1 MQINLKKVA
10 EICETYFDKECVTG
24 DCPAKEV
31 CFLFNENPCDWNIA
45 GMEEVVKQFNRRQN
59 KKTYC

>member
-10 EICETYFDKECVTG
+10 EICEAYWDDECVTS

-31 CFLFNENPCDWNIA
+31 CVLFNENPHDWDIA
-45 GMEEVVKQFNRRQN
+45 GMEEVVKQFNREQN